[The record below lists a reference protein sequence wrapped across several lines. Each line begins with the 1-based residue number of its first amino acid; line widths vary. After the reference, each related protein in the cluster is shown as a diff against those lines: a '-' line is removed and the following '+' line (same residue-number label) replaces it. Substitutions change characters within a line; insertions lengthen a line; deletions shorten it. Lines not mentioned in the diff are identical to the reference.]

1 MTPSRLIWCCIGAL
15 LLVSVSALEVQVE
28 CAEDVCL
35 APEIPAREDLDLECS
50 TFRHP
55 VLAVSHGPGPLWL
68 LEKGFG
74 GMDKHSQPAKNLKS
88 TLAKIYPEY
97 APLPKRIL
105 FISAHWESETSGAF
119 EISITKKPEMIYD
132 YYGFPDESYK
142 IVYGAKGDPEFAPR
156 VQTLLQEA
164 RIKTRLV
171 HRGYDH
177 GVFVPMSL
185 IRPEADIPIL
195 TMSINDRL
203 GAEAHF
209 KLGKALAP
217 LRDED
222 TLIICSGQATH
233 NLNAGFHLNQPVSKW
248 ASTFQSWLDNVFTTE
263 SGLDYD
269 ERSQQL
275 TAWRTKAPS
284 AKQAHP
290 TPDHFTPFLIA
301 AGAGMLED
309 LPGGDKIFG
318 GWGTGQLSFA
328 SYVWGLGNYTPTTS
342 LT

>member
-1 MTPSRLIWCCIGAL
+1 ML
-15 LLVSVSALEVQVE
+15 LLASASALKVQID
-28 CAEDVCL
+28 CGDDVCL
-35 APEIPAREDLDLECS
+35 IPELTVQEDEDAKHN

-68 LEKGFG
+68 LDKGFG
-74 GMDKHSQPAKNLKS
+74 GMNKRSQPAKNLKS
-88 TLAKIYPEY
+88 TFEKIYPEF
-97 APLPKRIL
+97 APHPKRIL
-105 FISAHWESETSGAF
+105 FISAHWESETNSAF
-119 EISITKKPEMIYD
+119 EISSAKQPEMIYD

-142 IVYGAKGDPEFAPR
+142 IVYSAKGDPEFASR
-156 VQTLLQEA
+156 VQALLQEA
-164 RIKTRLV
+164 HIKTRLV

-203 GAEAHF
+203 SAEAHF
-209 KLGKALAP
+209 ELGKALAP
-217 LRDED
+217 LRDEE

-248 ASTFQSWLDNVFTTE
+248 ASTFQSWLDNVFTAE
-263 SGLDYD
+263 SGLDYN
-269 ERSQQL
+269 ERATQL
-275 TAWRTKAPS
+275 IAWRTKAPS

-290 TPDHFTPFLIA
+290 TPDHFTPFIIA
-301 AGAGMLED
+301 AGAGMLENF
-309 LPGGDKIFG
+309 PSGDKLFG

-328 SYVWGLGNYTPTTS
+328 SYVWGLGNYTPTS
-342 LT
+342 ESNS